1 MLSEA
6 ILLTCMASSTHSS
19 PLICVIF
26 LRRSLAE
33 LSGSTG
39 LLRAIK
45 VTRSEESYFLNID
58 GTAPN
63 LLLATTFLE
72 AAVLEERDFTS

>member
-1 MLSEA
+1 
-6 ILLTCMASSTHSS
+6 MASATHSS

-26 LRRSLAE
+26 LRRSLTE

-45 VTRSEESYFLNID
+45 VRRSEESYFLNID
-58 GTAPN
+58 GTAPV
-63 LLLATTFLE
+63 LLLATTISK
-72 AAVLEERDFTS
+72 AAVTEERDFTS